1 MNKHKI
7 EHDHFYYIKDLL
19 GNIRE
24 TYVYPWE
31 GYKECVQ
38 RTQYY
43 PSGLPW
49 VEAMMPSE
57 QPWKYNGKEFVEMHG
72 LDEYDSKARWYYPAI
87 CRTTTMDPLAEKYYA
102 TSPYA
107 WCGNNPVRNVD
118 FDGREWYEAEDG
130 NIIWDDNIVSQ
141 EAMNQAGIKG
151 VYLGNNVLVGTHDRD
166 ENLNESINGAIF
178 ELYLETNKSGAVAS
192 IKGNT
197 IPYDVNNYGTLQ
209 EGRYPAKYQSYKGKP
224 AILINEGKNLS
235 TVKGNPNN
243 KENYNADG
251 SIKPIEE
258 HVMDEIFF
266 HYGNNF
272 FNSLVDSKGKPWT
285 TGCQT
290 GGNYKGAWDDYMSFM
305 QHVPTT
311 FNGWYYLRAKK

>member
-107 WCGNNPVRNVD
+107 WCGNNFVRNVD
-118 FDGREWYEAEDG
+118 LNGMDVYTFGEDGYFINSHKQEGAHYGMVLSADETLNYTFDFVDPINDPKAIDNGLINKILSLKSEQISDVLSKSGVYNIHGVKDKYSFIYRESNANNIEGDGRMDYVING
-130 NIIWDDNIVSQ
+130 QI
-141 EAMNQAGIKG
+141 
-151 VYLGNNVLVGTHDRD
+151 NNVPIVLYEDYLFITDTQGQKYAHNTYNFGNFLWGAGADALGIPYFMVKIGS
-166 ENLNESINGAIF
+166 NINNYLNDPYSKGQ
-178 ELYLETNKSGAVAS
+178 LDSKDDQLS
-192 IKGNT
+192 IKLGF
-197 IPYDVNNYGTLQ
+197 Q
-209 EGRYPAKYQSYKGKP
+209 W
-224 AILINEGKNLS
+224 NEK
-235 TVKGNPNN
+235 
-243 KENYNADG
+243 
-251 SIKPIEE
+251 
-258 HVMDEIFF
+258 
-266 HYGNNF
+266 
-272 FNSLVDSKGKPWT
+272 
-285 TGCQT
+285 
-290 GGNYKGAWDDYMSFM
+290 
-305 QHVPTT
+305 
-311 FNGWYYLRAKK
+311 